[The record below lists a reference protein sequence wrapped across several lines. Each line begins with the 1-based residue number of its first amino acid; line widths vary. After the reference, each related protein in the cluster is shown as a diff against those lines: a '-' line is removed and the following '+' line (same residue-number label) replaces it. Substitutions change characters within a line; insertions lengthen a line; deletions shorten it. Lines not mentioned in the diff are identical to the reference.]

1 MNGSCAKARK
11 LKMRP
16 EYKENDQA
24 MQEGIDSCKYYQTEN
39 DLISKTIPKI
49 LKLKKKNND
58 ISDIEE
64 LRDLGKK
71 NHFCPY
77 YFSIKIINDVDVL
90 FLPYSYIIERRVKT
104 ILSTYPY
111 LISLERFSLF
121 LLRTLS

>member
-16 EYKENDQA
+16 LYKENDQA

-39 DLISKTIPKI
+39 DLITKTIPKI
-49 LKLKKKNND
+49 LKLKQKNND

-71 NHFCPY
+71 NYFCPY

-90 FLPYSYIIERRVKT
+90 FLPYSYIIERRVKPLIFHLPP
-104 ILSTYPY
+104 IL
-111 LISLERFSLF
+111 
-121 LLRTLS
+121 